1 MGYLVQAKA
10 ALYLFE
16 GPFIFSLCIC
26 LSYPASQ
33 HLVKSP
39 QSIIVSYLFLSNES
53 RKCRVDSSAL
63 AWRYFL
69 LYHLQY
75 IFQPTL
81 LWSISVFLSP
91 KLRVNNHKFH
101 QIQYIHAIIIFSYLI
116 IRLVKVPR
124 QNHNLKIK

>member
-1 MGYLVQAKA
+1 MGYMAQS

-16 GPFIFSLCIC
+16 GPFIFFLCIC

-39 QSIIVSYLFLSNES
+39 QSIIFSFFLSNES